1 MSSPG
6 APSRVIFRECGCPD
20 DLERPH
26 NIAANVGY
34 VFYCAD
40 CDGFLS
46 LRNESLDG
54 LIELLTKLR
63 DGQRLDLGP
72 VD

>member
-1 MSSPG
+1 M
-6 APSRVIFRECGCPD
+6 IFRECGCPD
-20 DLERPH
+20 DPDSPH
-26 NIAANVGY
+26 RIAGNIGY

-46 LRNESLDG
+46 LRNDTLDG
-54 LIELLTKLR
+54 LIETLTKLR

-72 VD
+72 VEIS